1 MPHRHA
7 LIIGSGFESLPTLG
21 EPHRVS
27 TRFGD
32 PSAPVQLVDIGGC
45 PVLSLAR
52 HGRPHSIPP
61 HAINYRAN
69 LLALSEVGASSLIG
83 LNTFGVITDV

>member
-1 MPHRHA
+1 MTTA
-7 LIIGSGFESLPTLG
+7 SNFAVIIGSGFESLAG
-21 EPHRVS
+21 EGPGRRVA

-32 PSAPVQLVDIGGC
+32 ASAPIHTVSIEGC

-52 HGRPHSIPP
+52 HGDDHSIPP

-69 LLALSEVGASSLIG
+69 LAALQELGADSVIA
-83 LNTFGVITDV
+83 LNTVGVVW